1 MSDLELK
8 ITRFELGVIET
19 NLTELE
25 QIVDKSLEKYRGLV
39 VTEDQIPE
47 AKKTRSDLNALKK
60 TANDW
65 RIRKEKE
72 FNEPFA
78 QVKAQVKRICDNI
91 DQVNG
96 EIDKQIKTFE
106 EAQREEKRT
115 AIADWWAK
123 NGKRTVPIEKV
134 WDERYLNKTCS
145 EKQWQA
151 DLTTKRER
159 ITAELSQITQMGEP
173 EKVDFLITNY
183 MQTLDVSAALE
194 AWNRNEEAKR
204 RAEEEKARMEAERLA
219 REERARQQ
227 AEMRAQAEAEDEEL
241 PQPQAE
247 ATALGPDDYLYSPT
261 FKLVDLTYT
270 QAIELTRYM
279 QEHGIKFISIDKER
293 RRK

>member
-227 AEMRAQAEAEDEEL
+227 AEMRAQAEAEEEEL

-279 QEHGIKFISIDKER
+279 QEHGIKFISIEKEK

>member
-1 MSDLELK
+1 MSDLQLK
-8 ITRFELGVIET
+8 TTKFELGVIET

-25 QIVDKSLEKYRGLV
+25 KIVDESLEKYRGLV
-39 VTEDQIPE
+39 VTEDAIGE

-91 DQVNG
+91 DNVNG

-106 EAQREEKRT
+106 EAQKEEKR
-115 AIADWWAK
+115 ASIEAWWSE
-123 NGKRTVPIEKV
+123 NGKRTVPLDKV
-134 WDERYLNKTCS
+134 WDERYLNKTFT
-145 EKQWQA
+145 EKQWQQ
-151 DLTTKRER
+151 DLR
-159 ITAELSQITQMGEP
+159 IKCQKITNDLSNITQMGSP

-183 MQTLDVSAALE
+183 MQTLDVSASLA
-194 AWNRNEEAKR
+194 AWDRQEEAKR

-227 AEMRAQAEAEDEEL
+227 AETR
-241 PQPQAE
+241 PQSTPE
-247 ATALGPDDYLYSPT
+247 PETPRPEKDDPNDYLYSPT
-261 FKLVDLTYT
+261 FKMIDLTYA
-270 QAIELTRYM
+270 QAMDLTNYM
-279 QEHGIKFISIDKER
+279 KSHGLRFESIAKEK

>member
-1 MSDLELK
+1 MSDLQLK
-8 ITRFELGVIET
+8 TTKFELGVIET

-25 QIVDKSLEKYRGLV
+25 KIVDESLEKYRGLV
-39 VTEDQIPE
+39 VTEDAIGE

-91 DQVNG
+91 DNVNG

-106 EAQREEKRT
+106 EAQKEEKR
-115 AIADWWAK
+115 ASIEAWWSE
-123 NGKRTVPIEKV
+123 NGKRTVPLEKV
-134 WDERYLNKTCS
+134 WDERYLNKTFTD
-145 EKQWQA
+145 KQWQQ
-151 DLTTKRER
+151 DLR
-159 ITAELSQITQMGEP
+159 IKCQKITNDLSNITQMGSP

-183 MQTLDVSAALE
+183 MQTLDVSASLA
-194 AWNRNEEAKR
+194 AWERQEEAKR

-227 AEMRAQAEAEDEEL
+227 AETKPQSAPEPQQKTTDPGPEDF
-241 PQPQAE
+241 
-247 ATALGPDDYLYSPT
+247 LYSPT
-261 FKLVDLTYT
+261 FKMIDLTYA
-270 QAIELTRYM
+270 QAMDLTNYM
-279 QEHGIKFISIDKER
+279 KSHGLRFESIAKEK